1 MGVGCCGRELFGLPA
16 DRAPRALPG
25 TTYLSGPRCLGP
37 PIFRARAP
45 RPIFPR
51 HPWVIYLGAADF
63 FLGLSIEWPRPMGAD
78 ADVARASMK
87 ARAVAFEMPASKGP
101 RIDGGPGPTGAIGA

>member
-1 MGVGCCGRELFGLPA
+1 MAHVNVAHINMAGLA
-16 DRAPRALPG
+16 ASMWAH
-25 TTYLSGPRCLGP
+25 
-37 PIFRARAP
+37 FAR
-45 RPIFPR
+45 ID
-51 HPWVIYLGAADF
+51 G
-63 FLGLSIEWPRPMGAD
+63 PRPMGAD